1 MPADPLFASVRAVV
15 AIPVRDEAER
25 IGDCLLALD
34 GQDGASPPGVL
45 LLVNNTED
53 GTVRRVAELSPAL
66 RTPVRVV
73 EVVFPT
79 GQAHAGQARRS
90 AMAEA
95 DARAPAGVPLLTT
108 DADGRVEPGW
118 LAANLRHLGRG
129 VDAVFGMAV
138 IDPVE
143 ALGIPPALHD
153 ADAREVAYAALLDE
167 IECLLDP
174 DPDDPW
180 PRHTEHSGA
189 SIAVTRTAFRA
200 VGGVPALPLGED
212 RAFHAALRRADARMV
227 HARDVRVVVS
237 GRILGRA
244 EGGMADT
251 IRRRL
256 AAPDTELDD
265 ALEPV
270 MDRVR
275 RVRLRRAARAAFA
288 AGQGERS
295 SFGEGWAAMELR
307 LPRIRVRVAD
317 LAAEMAAGL
326 AMRDAMVAEGAAVGA
341 A

>member
-1 MPADPLFASVRAVV
+1 MPADPLFDAVPAVV

-34 GQDGASPPGVL
+34 GQAGAAPPGVV
-45 LLVNNTED
+45 LLVNNTQD
-53 GTVRRVAELSPAL
+53 GTVRRVAELVPGL
-66 RTPVRVV
+66 RVPVRVL
-73 EVVFPT
+73 ERVFPP
-79 GQAHAGQARRS
+79 GQAHAGQARRA
-90 AMAEA
+90 AMEEA

-108 DADGRVEPGW
+108 DADGRVEAEW
-118 LAANLRHLGRG
+118 LAANLRHLRRG
-129 VDAVFGMAV
+129 AEAVFGMAV

-143 ALGIPPALHD
+143 AQRIPPALHE
-153 ADAREVAYAALLDE
+153 ADGREVAYAALLDE

-174 DPDDPW
+174 DPHDPW

-189 SIAVTRTAFRA
+189 SIAVTRTVFRA
-200 VGGVPALPLGED
+200 VGGMPALPLGED

-244 EGGMADT
+244 AGGMADT

-270 MDRVR
+270 ADRVR
-275 RVRLRRAARAAFA
+275 RVRRRRAARDAFVP
-288 AGQGERS
+288 GTVT
-295 SFGEGWAAMELR
+295 FGSAWAAMEAG
-307 LPRIRVRVAD
+307 LPRVRVPVAS
-317 LAAEMAAGL
+317 LAAEMQAGMAL
-326 AMRDAMVAEGAAVGA
+326 REALLREREAVGTA
-341 A
+341 